1 MLEAA
6 RVHQRCMYI
15 MRFVGIVSAHAGKVF
30 ATGQSIACSAGEEG
44 AENKDFFSEKRKRKV
59 YLSVWAQ
66 DNAFVSA
73 QAARHWLS
81 RFGEVNELDGKTVF
95 KISDSQKQLL
105 NTTIAVCTVRSNGSR
120 VTTEMMTALIKVIKW
135 SNAREVRKDP
145 AFELSTPCT
154 RRGFL
159 LRQCSV

>member
-1 MLEAA
+1 
-6 RVHQRCMYI
+6 MYM
-15 MRFVGIVSAHAGKVF
+15 MRSVRIVCTHAGTIC
-30 ATGQSIACSAGEEG
+30 AAGQSIACSAGEEG
-44 AENKDFFSEKRKRKV
+44 AENKDFFCEKRKRKV

-66 DNAFVSA
+66 ENAFVSA

-95 KISDSQKQLL
+95 KISDTQKQLL

-135 SNAREVRKDP
+135 SSAREVRQDS
-145 AFELSTPCT
+145 AFELSTACV
-154 RRGFL
+154 RQGLL
-159 LRQCSV
+159 LRQRSV